1 MARNETVLG
10 LLSTDDAASQQDD
23 PWTSPHDHGLPPL
36 PHLHPDDPIDN
47 QSDLVADFVEGGLE
61 GAPPAQMLE
70 AATIAELALRE
81 QDRLMPL
88 SNVAKLM
95 AKALPHNAKITRES
109 KHAMQEIV
117 SEAILFVTSEAM
129 NNVREGNRRSMR
141 AEDLA
146 SACRTLDLTE
156 FAEVVEASV
165 PHEMQQSTGSASA
178 SASSSQDSTF
188 SVLSSAM
195 TMNGSA
201 LDASYFASREDESLN
216 RTYDESQ
223 EHNPGSISVLLD
235 QMFTPHE
242 LDSIE
247 ERLNL
252 ASRADGTGRAC
263 M

>member
-1 MARNETVLG
+1 
-10 LLSTDDAASQQDD
+10 
-23 PWTSPHDHGLPPL
+23 
-36 PHLHPDDPIDN
+36 
-47 QSDLVADFVEGGLE
+47 
-61 GAPPAQMLE
+61 
-70 AATIAELALRE
+70 
-81 QDRLMPL
+81 MPL

-109 KHAMQEIV
+109 KQAMQEIV

-188 SVLSSAM
+188 IQRSLLGNAHEWIGVGRKLLRIARRRV
-195 TMNGSA
+195 A
-201 LDASYFASREDESLN
+201 QPHVRREPGAHS
-216 RTYDESQ
+216 
-223 EHNPGSISVLLD
+223 PGSISVLLD

-252 ASRADGTGRAC
+252 S
-263 M
+263 